1 VVPSRR
7 SVVIDDIQ
15 PKPLLEFLGSLS
27 FGGMLG
33 GGIAALIYTLL
44 IFPSVSSA
52 PFVPF
57 LIGGAFIGA
66 ALHRP
71 LDILWNMLIGP
82 VFRSA
87 TTEIQVRKPYR
98 YRRRGLITQKRFNE
112 LAEAII
118 TDDILGRPISH
129 QSSHPNLQNTTA
141 RSPKRFL
148 SS

>member
-1 VVPSRR
+1 M
-7 SVVIDDIQ
+7 DDIK
-15 PKPLLEFLGSLS
+15 PKTLPEFLGSLS

-33 GGIAALIYTLL
+33 GGLAALIYSLL

-57 LIGGAFIGA
+57 LVGGAFIGT

-71 LDILWNMLIGP
+71 LDILWNMLVGP

-87 TTEIQVRKPYR
+87 TTEIQVRKLNR
-98 YRRRGLITQKRFNE
+98 YRRRGLISQKRFNE
-112 LAEAII
+112 LAETII

-129 QSSHPNLQNTTA
+129 HPSHQNLQSTTA
-141 RSPKRFL
+141 RSPRRFL
-148 SS
+148 SSR

>member
-1 VVPSRR
+1 M
-7 SVVIDDIQ
+7 DDIQ
-15 PKPLLEFLGSLS
+15 PKSLPEFLGSLS

-33 GGIAALIYTLL
+33 GGLAALIYSLL

-57 LIGGAFIGA
+57 LVGGAFIGA

-82 VFRSA
+82 AFRSA
-87 TTEIQVRKPYR
+87 TAENRLRKLYR
-98 YRRRGLITQKRFNE
+98 YRRSGLITQKKFNE

-118 TDDILGRPISH
+118 TDDILGKPISDH
-129 QSSHPNLQNTTA
+129 ASYQVSLNEAA
-141 RSPKRFL
+141 RFFRRFL